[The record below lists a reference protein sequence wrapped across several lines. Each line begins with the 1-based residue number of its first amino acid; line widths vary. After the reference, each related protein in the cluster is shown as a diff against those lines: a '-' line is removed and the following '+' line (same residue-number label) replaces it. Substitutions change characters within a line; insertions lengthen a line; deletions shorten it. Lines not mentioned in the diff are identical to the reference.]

1 MNSNPELI
9 MKTMLK
15 LAGLSLALFAFGNC
29 TYVEPTGGS
38 STTTTTTTEDDGW
51 GSSVTTEE
59 TTTYR

>member
-1 MNSNPELI
+1 

-15 LAGLSLALFAFGNC
+15 LAGLSLAIFTFGNC

-38 STTTTTTTEDDGW
+38 SSSTTTTTETDGW
-51 GSSVTTEE
+51 GNSTTTEE